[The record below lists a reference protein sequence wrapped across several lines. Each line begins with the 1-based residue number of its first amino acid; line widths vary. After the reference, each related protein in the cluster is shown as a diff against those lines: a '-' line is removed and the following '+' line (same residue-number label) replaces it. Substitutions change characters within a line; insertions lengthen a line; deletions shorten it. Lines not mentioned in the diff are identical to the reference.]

1 MAEYIERE
9 ALSEEIRKYYY
20 KNPPNFSY
28 GEGFDRG
35 LDRAQRAILDAP
47 AADVAEVRHG
57 RWLLEANKDKV
68 NCRWNVT
75 AECSN
80 CCDEK
85 KEIWAG
91 FFPNVPDWLARDTA
105 LIDAKSVKLSN
116 YCPNC
121 GAKMDGGDGNSAI
134 WHEQEQ
140 MMDIGG

>member
-9 ALSEEIRKYYY
+9 ALLEDIQAAVE
-20 KNPPNFSY
+20 N
-28 GEGFDRG
+28 EGMGSMVAGALKRYVK
-35 LDRAQRAILDAP
+35 RVP
-47 AADVAEVRHG
+47 AADVAPVRHG

-121 GAKMDGGDGNSAI
+121 GAKMDGGDGNSA
-134 WHEQEQ
+134 
-140 MMDIGG
+140 MA